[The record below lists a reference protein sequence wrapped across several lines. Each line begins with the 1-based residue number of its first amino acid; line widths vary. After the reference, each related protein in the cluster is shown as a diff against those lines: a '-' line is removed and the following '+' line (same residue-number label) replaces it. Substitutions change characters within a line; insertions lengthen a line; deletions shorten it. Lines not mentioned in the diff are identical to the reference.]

1 MKKQSKVLAVS
12 RMTSKGQI
20 TIPKKVREGFGLKVG
35 DVVAFRI
42 EGTKVIVSKGERKSI
57 SALLTSQEIGKE
69 KGVHFQRRLRKE
81 WRE

>member
-1 MKKQSKVLAVS
+1 MEKQSKVLAVS

-20 TIPKKVREGFGLKVG
+20 TIPKKVREAFGLKVG
-35 DVVAFRI
+35 DDVTFRI
-42 EGTKVIVSKGERKSI
+42 EGRRAIISKGERKSI
-57 SALLTSQEIGKE
+57 SSLLTSQESWVE

>member
-1 MKKQSKVLAVS
+1 MEKQSKVLAVS

-20 TIPKKVREGFGLKVG
+20 TIPKKVREAFGLKVG
-35 DVVAFRI
+35 DDVTFRI
-42 EGTKVIVSKGERKSI
+42 EGRRAIISKGERKSI
-57 SALLTSQEIGKE
+57 SSLLTSQESWEE